1 MLKRHRWCDY
11 LPRNLWRNQKED
23 NGMKKYILRFTETN
37 YIEMTEEKFNS
48 LENVDLIA
56 KDENNKIYKGKVFSV
71 SILNKELS
79 IKMLVPIENFEVI
92 DE

>member
-1 MLKRHRWCDY
+1 
-11 LPRNLWRNQKED
+11 
-23 NGMKKYILRFTETN
+23 MKKYILRFTETN

>member
-1 MLKRHRWCDY
+1 
-11 LPRNLWRNQKED
+11 
-23 NGMKKYILRFTETN
+23 MKKYILRFTETN

-92 DE
+92 EE

>member
-1 MLKRHRWCDY
+1 
-11 LPRNLWRNQKED
+11 
-23 NGMKKYILRFTETN
+23 MKKYILRFTETN

-92 DE
+92 EEWTTLL

>member
-1 MLKRHRWCDY
+1 
-11 LPRNLWRNQKED
+11 
-23 NGMKKYILRFTETN
+23 MKKYILRFTETN

-79 IKMLVPIENFEVI
+79 IKILAPIVNFEVI
-92 DE
+92 EE

>member
-1 MLKRHRWCDY
+1 
-11 LPRNLWRNQKED
+11 
-23 NGMKKYILRFTETN
+23 MKKYRLNLTETN
-37 YIEMTEEKFNS
+37 YIKMTEEKFNS
-48 LENVDLIA
+48 LENVDLIV
-56 KDENNKIYKGKVFSV
+56 KDKNNEICKGKAFSV